1 MDAYEM
7 THISRGHLS
16 YLKVTQA
23 EIELDL
29 ILDYKASRSYQIL
42 QICRVVFIKG
52 RDVWAKTMQSWIR
65 LSQRLLSN

>member
-7 THISRGHLS
+7 THISRSHLS

-29 ILDYKASRSYQIL
+29 IWDYKASRSYQIL
-42 QICRVVFIKG
+42 QIYRVVFI
-52 RDVWAKTMQSWIR
+52 
-65 LSQRLLSN
+65 